1 MNRNRRLTVLLLATL
16 ALLMLAGCSVLDPL
30 LHPDHEVTGNPDER
44 DTRFVEGSAYHGKDP
59 ETRVE
64 PVTDE
69 NGEPVT
75 DENGEIVT
83 AVVPVGTETA
93 TGEAETQD
101 PYRDLTEQE
110 RSDLQSLYN
119 QVIRSGGLLLVGG
132 WGTPNGALRDST
144 DGQTG
149 NAFGAAFDSL
159 KDAGFNC
166 VVTADEWKSPEAL
179 AASLSAARSRQMK
192 LWYNCGGQDSDN
204 TVAKLRD
211 LLKSRDSDA
220 LGAIVVTIPDSTD
233 DPSAVDLP
241 DFIQYVDNLRTGL
254 NTDKLKMTVRLLP
267 SYANFKGTESY
278 DLTYGQ
284 YVQDYMKGQGL
295 DYTLFAY
302 DSFPSDGTNRLAGL
316 IGCMKAAKFG
326 ARPVYPVLQCAG
338 SDTLREPTL
347 EELRLS
353 VHISLAM
360 GAKGYFFNGICG
372 RPDSTDT
379 GILDANGNRT
389 NLYNR
394 VKAVNAEIAGMREIF
409 LSSNHI
415 STSVFNFPDA
425 AAELGITSDS
435 FYGALTAVSEAHDGA
450 ILVGN
455 FSDRNNRYSYYVVNA
470 DPTQNASV
478 TLTFNE
484 RRLVVTWG
492 DNGCEYVN
500 RTDTVTLN
508 LKPGEGMYVFT
519 SSLVNE

>member
-110 RSDLQSLYN
+110 RNDLQSLYN

-192 LWYNCGGQDSDN
+192 L
-204 TVAKLRD
+204 
-211 LLKSRDSDA
+211 
-220 LGAIVVTIPDSTD
+220 
-233 DPSAVDLP
+233 
-241 DFIQYVDNLRTGL
+241 
-254 NTDKLKMTVRLLP
+254 
-267 SYANFKGTESY
+267 
-278 DLTYGQ
+278 
-284 YVQDYMKGQGL
+284 
-295 DYTLFAY
+295 
-302 DSFPSDGTNRLAGL
+302 
-316 IGCMKAAKFG
+316 
-326 ARPVYPVLQCAG
+326 
-338 SDTLREPTL
+338 
-347 EELRLS
+347 
-353 VHISLAM
+353 
-360 GAKGYFFNGICG
+360 
-372 RPDSTDT
+372 
-379 GILDANGNRT
+379 
-389 NLYNR
+389 
-394 VKAVNAEIAGMREIF
+394 
-409 LSSNHI
+409 
-415 STSVFNFPDA
+415 
-425 AAELGITSDS
+425 
-435 FYGALTAVSEAHDGA
+435 
-450 ILVGN
+450 
-455 FSDRNNRYSYYVVNA
+455 
-470 DPTQNASV
+470 
-478 TLTFNE
+478 
-484 RRLVVTWG
+484 
-492 DNGCEYVN
+492 
-500 RTDTVTLN
+500 
-508 LKPGEGMYVFT
+508 
-519 SSLVNE
+519 